1 MKNWQVYGLLLVAG
15 IAIFGGCSS
24 TSTTET
30 PPPEPPPQEAPRPQP
45 PVQVPVQPEAPEP
58 VDDRPGQAAL
68 DALDAAIARA
78 ERERKQAAD
87 FGASSYFPADWESAE
102 AAYKA
107 ITVDRES
114 PQGVEEAERRYN
126 EAAGRYNEIFRRS
139 IALYVA
145 ELEEELRKARSE
157 AVAAGIAELSPEY
170 LLTADQ
176 GAAGARELFEAE
188 DYYGADKAAH
198 EALDRYR
205 SLAIGA
211 EAYKIREE
219 VLRRDF
225 AGFDADSFKRGDD
238 ALLAAA
244 AAYEGTAVKEALEG
258 ASESRLRYGMAL
270 RAGWAAYAAQLRA
283 LASRERQNALNAKAN
298 VAVKDDFINIERVFN
313 QAESAYRSETYE
325 EAVNLYIRSEAGF
338 VALTQAAEEKR
349 RIAQAA
355 IDAAE
360 KKLEESD
367 AAART
372 AEGILEGDNE

>member
-1 MKNWQVYGLLLVAG
+1 MKNWQVYGLLLAAG
-15 IAIFGGCSS
+15 IAIFAGCSS

-30 PPPEPPPQEAPRPQP
+30 PPPEPPPQEAPRPQA
-45 PVQVPVQPEAPEP
+45 PVQPETPKP

-107 ITVDRES
+107 ITVDRNS

-126 EAAGRYNEIFRRS
+126 EAADGYNEIFHRS
-139 IALYVA
+139 IALYVE

-157 AVAAGIAELSPEY
+157 ALAAGIAELSPEY

-176 GAAGARELFEAE
+176 SAAGARELFEAE
-188 DYYGADKAAH
+188 DYYAADKAAR

-219 VLRRDF
+219 VVRRDF
-225 AGFDADSFKRGDD
+225 TGFDADSFKRGDD
-238 ALLAAA
+238 ALLAAS

-258 ASESRLRYGMAL
+258 ASEARLRYGMAL
-270 RAGWAAYAAQLRA
+270 KAGWAAYAAQLRA
-283 LASRERQNALNAKAN
+283 LALRERQNALNAKAN
-298 VAVKDDFINIERVFN
+298 VAVKDDFTNIERVFN

-325 EAVNLYIRSEAGF
+325 EAVNLYVRSEAGF

-367 AAART
+367 AAARA
-372 AEGILEGDNE
+372 AEGILEGDN